1 MFGTQ
6 LLFTSLQH
14 SAEQVLELVESLSC
28 DFTHVSCMMW
38 TMIGTNTICQVPFW
52 TDMKRI
58 SKRLE
63 WKSWKKYDSTI
74 FIHIPSQPQPAWHYE
89 TLLSFVRLPIAL
101 PQQCQGRGSGQSL
114 SVVRIQLL
122 IACSWAMRVTCD
134 LWCASFK
141 GYFSFFWSRNFS
153 LSLWW
158 SIKWLVHVRP

>member
-1 MFGTQ
+1 MEI
-6 LLFTSLQH
+6 LKK
-14 SAEQVLELVESLSC
+14 C
-28 DFTHVSCMMW
+28 DS
-38 TMIGTNTICQVPFW
+38 I
-52 TDMKRI
+52 
-58 SKRLE
+58 
-63 WKSWKKYDSTI
+63 I

-141 GYFSFFWSRNFS
+141 GYFSFFWSLNFS
-153 LSLWW
+153 LSPWW
-158 SIKWLVHVRP
+158 SIEWLVHVLHMRDCQPHLSTHSCRALRLPAQLCELKCIEHKDTGQDRTGNAKRNKALSHVITPNA